1 MKISFVARNSKR
13 VNGRI
18 PLYVRIKGLGRPAE
32 ISLKKYV
39 RAALWDSRN
48 GRVTGRGAEVEDLND
63 GDD

>member
-1 MKISFVARNSKR
+1 MRRGISSMKISFVARNSKR

-39 RAALWDSRN
+39 RAALWDSRMAASQGG
-48 GRVTGRGAEVEDLND
+48 GRR
-63 GDD
+63 